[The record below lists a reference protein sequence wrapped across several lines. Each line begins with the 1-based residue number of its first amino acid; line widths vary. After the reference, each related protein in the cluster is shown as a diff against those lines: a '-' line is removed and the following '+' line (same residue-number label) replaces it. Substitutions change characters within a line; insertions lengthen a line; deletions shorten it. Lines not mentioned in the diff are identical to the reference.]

1 MTPTGQM
8 VLASRL
14 ADGRVVFLAAD
25 GDWVEHIAA
34 GALATDPASGERL
47 LAMARADES
56 QSRVVEPYLIAV
68 RDEAGRRQPVEWRE
82 VIRATGPTVA
92 AARPG

>member
-1 MTPTGQM
+1 M

-14 ADGRVVFLAAD
+14 ADGRVVFLAA
-25 GDWVEHIAA
+25 GGGWVEDIGA
-34 GALATDPASGERL
+34 GALATDPESGERL
-47 LAMARADES
+47 LAAARDDES
-56 QSRVVEPYLIAV
+56 RNQVVEPYLIAV

-92 AARPG
+92 ADGQV

>member
-14 ADGRVVFLAAD
+14 ADGRVVFLAAE
-25 GDWVEHIAA
+25 GGWVEDIAA
-34 GALATDPASGERL
+34 GAVATDRATGERL
-47 LAMARADES
+47 LAAAREDES
-56 QSRVVEPYLIAV
+56 RNQVVEPYLVDV
-68 RDEAGRRQPVEWRE
+68 RDDAGRRQPVEWRE

-92 AARPG
+92 AAGPD